1 MGLKYR
7 KSVKIAPGVRLN
19 VSNKSTSIS
28 IGGNGF
34 RKTYSSTGRTTTTV
48 SIPGTGLSYST
59 SSKASKKAAEPKKK
73 KPSIFRS
80 IKDLA
85 SKPALLEWQNTLLED
100 NSTKLKLDR
109 DQLEDFTIDQAQN
122 DMRIFDDCA
131 TLINSTVKPDVFFSR
146 VDLAESTL
154 DHLVTL
160 EPYMNQIK
168 CIQLDA
174 SMSDLMVK
182 FQEEK
187 DSYTTD
193 FLYRYYAAVKEKA
206 DGLKTEKGKQGQFQ
220 KFYESLE
227 PYFESISDL
236 NMEYIEAM
244 KEQKI

>member
-1 MGLKYR
+1 MGLKFR

-19 VSNKSTSIS
+19 VSKKSASVS
-28 IGGNGF
+28 VGGKGF
-34 RKTYSSTGRTTTTV
+34 HKTFSTTGKTTTTV
-48 SIPGTGLSYST
+48 GIPGTGLSYSKT
-59 SSKASKKAAEPKKK
+59 SKKAAAPKQK
-73 KPSIFRS
+73 KPSLFSS

-85 SKPALLEWQNTLLED
+85 NKSVLLEWQNVILED
-100 NSTKLKLDR
+100 ESAKLIMSR
-109 DQLEDFTIDQAQN
+109 DQLEDCTIEQAQN

-146 VDLAESTL
+146 LDLAESTL

-174 SMSDLMVK
+174 SMSDLMNK

-193 FLYRYYAAVKEKA
+193 FLYRYYASVKEKA
-206 DGLKTEKGKQGQFQ
+206 DGLKTEKGKQNQFQ

-236 NMEYIEAM
+236 NMEYIESM

>member
-1 MGLKYR
+1 MGLKFR

-19 VSNKSTSIS
+19 VGKKSASVS
-28 IGGNGF
+28 VGGKGF
-34 RKTYSSTGRTTTTV
+34 HKTFSTTGKTTTTV
-48 SIPGTGLSYST
+48 GIPGTGLSYSKT
-59 SSKASKKAAEPKKK
+59 SKKAAAPKQK
-73 KPSIFRS
+73 KPSLFSS

-85 SKPALLEWQNTLLED
+85 NKSVLLEWQNVILEEE
-100 NSTKLKLDR
+100 STKLHMSR
-109 DQLEDFTIDQAQN
+109 DQLEDCTIEQAQN

-146 VDLAESTL
+146 LDLAESTL

-174 SMSDLMVK
+174 SMSDLMDK

-193 FLYRYYAAVKEKA
+193 FLYRYYGTVKEKA

>member
-1 MGLKYR
+1 MGLKFR

-19 VSNKSTSIS
+19 VSKKSASVS
-28 IGGNGF
+28 VGGKGF
-34 RKTYSSTGRTTTTV
+34 HKTFSTTGKTTTTV
-48 SIPGTGLSYST
+48 GIPGTGLSYSKT
-59 SSKASKKAAEPKKK
+59 SKKAAAPKQK
-73 KPSIFRS
+73 KPSLFSS

-85 SKPALLEWQNTLLED
+85 NKSVLLEWQNVILED
-100 NSTKLKLDR
+100 ESTKLHMSR
-109 DQLEDFTIDQAQN
+109 DQLEACTIEQAQN

-146 VDLAESTL
+146 LDLAESTL

-174 SMSDLMVK
+174 SMSDLMDK

-193 FLYRYYAAVKEKA
+193 FLYRYYASVKEKA
-206 DGLKTEKGKQGQFQ
+206 DGLKTEKGKQNQFQ

-236 NMEYIEAM
+236 NTEYIEAM

>member
-1 MGLKYR
+1 MGLKFR

-19 VSNKSTSIS
+19 VSKKSASVS
-28 IGGNGF
+28 VGGKGF
-34 RKTYSSTGRTTTTV
+34 HKTFSTTGKTTTTV
-48 SIPGTGLSYST
+48 GIPGTGLSYSKT
-59 SSKASKKAAEPKKK
+59 SKKAAAPKQK
-73 KPSIFRS
+73 KPSLFS
-80 IKDLA
+80 GIKDLA
-85 SKPALLEWQNTLLED
+85 NKSALLEWQNMILED
-100 NSTKLKLDR
+100 ESTKLIMSR
-109 DQLEDFTIDQAQN
+109 DQLEDCTIEQAQN

-146 VDLAESTL
+146 LELAECKL
-154 DHLVTL
+154 EHLVTL
-160 EPYMNQIK
+160 EPYMQQIK
-168 CIQLDA
+168 CITLES
-174 SMSDLMVK
+174 SMSDLMNK

-193 FLYRYYAAVKEKA
+193 FLYRYYASVKEKA
-206 DGLKTEKGKQGQFQ
+206 DGLKTEKGKQNQFQ

>member
-1 MGLKYR
+1 MGLKFR

-19 VSNKSTSIS
+19 VSKKSASVS
-28 IGGNGF
+28 VGGKGF
-34 RKTYSSTGRTTTTV
+34 HKTFSTTGKTTTTV
-48 SIPGTGLSYST
+48 GIPGTGLSYSKT
-59 SSKASKKAAEPKKK
+59 SKKAAAPKQK
-73 KPSIFRS
+73 KPSLFSS

-85 SKPALLEWQNTLLED
+85 NKSVLLEWQNVIMED
-100 NSTKLKLDR
+100 ESTKLIMSR
-109 DQLEDFTIDQAQN
+109 DQLEDCTIEQAQN

-146 VDLAESTL
+146 LELAESTL

-174 SMSDLMVK
+174 SMSDLVNK

-193 FLYRYYAAVKEKA
+193 FLYRYYGTVKEKA
-206 DGLKTEKGKQGQFQ
+206 DSLKTEKGKQGQFQ

>member
-1 MGLKYR
+1 MGLKFR

-19 VSNKSTSIS
+19 VSKKSASVS
-28 IGGNGF
+28 VGGKGF
-34 RKTYSSTGRTTTTV
+34 HKTFSTTGKTTTTV
-48 SIPGTGLSYST
+48 GIPGTGLSYSKT
-59 SSKASKKAAEPKKK
+59 SKKAAAPKQK
-73 KPSIFRS
+73 KPSLFSS

-85 SKPALLEWQNTLLED
+85 NKSVLLEWQNVILED
-100 NSTKLKLDR
+100 ESTKLRMSR
-109 DQLEDFTIDQAQN
+109 DQLEDCTIEQAQN

-146 VDLAESTL
+146 LDLAESTL
-154 DHLVTL
+154 NHLVTL

-174 SMSDLMVK
+174 SMSDLMDK

-193 FLYRYYAAVKEKA
+193 FLYRYYASVKEKA
-206 DGLKTEKGKQGQFQ
+206 DGLKTEKGKQNQFQ

>member
-1 MGLKYR
+1 MGLRYR
-7 KSVKIAPGVRLN
+7 KSIKIAPGVRLN

-28 IGGNGF
+28 IGGKGF
-34 RKTYSSTGRTTTTV
+34 RKTYSSTGRTTTSV
-48 SIPGTGLSYST
+48 GIPGTGLSYST
-59 SSKASKKAAEPKKK
+59 TSKAPKKATEPKKK
-73 KPSIFRS
+73 KPSLFSS

-85 SKPALLEWQNTLLED
+85 NKSVLLEWQNVILEEE
-100 NSTKLKLDR
+100 STKLHMSR
-109 DQLEDFTIDQAQN
+109 DQLEDCTIEQAQN

-131 TLINSTVKPDVFFSR
+131 ALINSTVKPDVFFPR
-146 VDLAESTL
+146 IDLAESTL
-154 DHLVTL
+154 EHLVTL
-160 EPYMNQIK
+160 EPYMQQIK
-168 CIQLDA
+168 YITFEA

-193 FLYRYYAAVKEKA
+193 FLYRYYASVKEKA
-206 DGLKTEKGKQGQFQ
+206 DSLKTEKGKQNQFQ

>member
-1 MGLKYR
+1 MGLKFR

-19 VSNKSTSIS
+19 ISKKSASIS
-28 IGGNGF
+28 VGGKGF
-34 RKTYSSTGRTTTTV
+34 HKTFSTTGKTTTTV
-48 SIPGTGLSYST
+48 GIPGTGLSYSKT
-59 SSKASKKAAEPKKK
+59 SKSNKAAAPKQK
-73 KPSIFRS
+73 KPSLFS
-80 IKDLA
+80 GIKDLA
-85 SKPALLEWQNTLLED
+85 NKSVLLEWQNVILEEE
-100 NSTKLKLDR
+100 STKLHMSR
-109 DQLEDFTIDQAQN
+109 DQLEDFTIEQAQN

-131 TLINSTVKPDVFFSR
+131 TLINSTMKPDVFFSR
-146 VDLAESTL
+146 LDLAESTL

-174 SMSDLMVK
+174 SMSDLMDR

-193 FLYRYYAAVKEKA
+193 FLYRYYGSVKEKA
-206 DGLKTEKGKQGQFQ
+206 DGLKTEKGKQSQFQ

-244 KEQKI
+244 KNQKV

>member
-1 MGLKYR
+1 MGLKFR

-19 VSNKSTSIS
+19 VSKKSASVS
-28 IGGNGF
+28 VGGKGF
-34 RKTYSSTGRTTTTV
+34 HKTFSTTGKTTTTV
-48 SIPGTGLSYST
+48 GIPGTGLSYSKT
-59 SSKASKKAAEPKKK
+59 SKKAAAPKQK
-73 KPSIFRS
+73 KPSLFSS

-85 SKPALLEWQNTLLED
+85 NKSVLLEWQNVILED
-100 NSTKLKLDR
+100 ESTKLHMSR
-109 DQLEDFTIDQAQN
+109 DQLEDCTIEQAQN

-146 VDLAESTL
+146 LDLAESTL

-168 CIQLDA
+168 CIQLEA
-174 SMSDLMVK
+174 SMSDLMNK

-193 FLYRYYAAVKEKA
+193 FLYRYYASVKEKA
-206 DGLKTEKGKQGQFQ
+206 DGLKTEKGKQNQFQ

>member
-1 MGLKYR
+1 MGLKFR

-19 VSNKSTSIS
+19 VSKKSASVS
-28 IGGNGF
+28 VGGKGF
-34 RKTYSSTGRTTTTV
+34 HKTFSTTGKTTTTV
-48 SIPGTGLSYST
+48 GIPGTGLSYSKT
-59 SSKASKKAAEPKKK
+59 SKKAAAPKQK
-73 KPSIFRS
+73 KPSLFSS

-85 SKPALLEWQNTLLED
+85 NKSVLLEWQNVILED
-100 NSTKLKLDR
+100 ESSKLHMSR
-109 DQLEDFTIDQAQN
+109 DQLEDCTIEQAQN

-146 VDLAESTL
+146 LDLAESTL

-174 SMSDLMVK
+174 SMSDLMNK

-193 FLYRYYAAVKEKA
+193 FLYRYYASVKEKA
-206 DGLKTEKGKQGQFQ
+206 DGLKTEKGKQNQFQ